1 MFSPHIIVQL
11 GYYLLYMLLFPFLLN
26 TVADVCNCVTLHR
39 DVMYFISSLSLLF
52 QMAHTSLP
60 PSRMVHAAEPSFSN
74 SFQTKQFQK
83 QLLSLYHFNTDV
95 PQTSFLRPLPRTFF
109 TSPVQKKCNAS
120 HLCHLKLLAAIS

>member
-74 SFQTKQFQK
+74 SFQHSHTWGSPPHPPTQPSHH
-83 QLLSLYHFNTDV
+83 LLLHLCGPHQPTLPHTLLPYHFIYHYSVTICTN
-95 PQTSFLRPLPRTFF
+95 F
-109 TSPVQKKCNAS
+109 
-120 HLCHLKLLAAIS
+120 